1 MDLVRERDL
10 DEFPEIVGGVDIP
23 TPTTH
28 TTVPATG
35 DGDVVGED

>member
-1 MDLVRERDL
+1 VRERDL
-10 DEFPEIVGGVDIP
+10 DEFPEIVGGMEIP

-35 DGDVVGED
+35 DGDLVDEE